1 MYSHIHSHIRIFVST
16 TNLNDT
22 PVQDYLCVF
31 IDIYIYIYI
40 CL

>member
-1 MYSHIHSHIRIFVST
+1 
-16 TNLNDT
+16 LNDT

-40 CL
+40 YL